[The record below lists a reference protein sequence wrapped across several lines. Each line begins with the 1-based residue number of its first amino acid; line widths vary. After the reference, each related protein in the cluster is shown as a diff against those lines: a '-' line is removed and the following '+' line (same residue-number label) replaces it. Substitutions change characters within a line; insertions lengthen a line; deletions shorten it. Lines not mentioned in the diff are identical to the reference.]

1 MKYLFLDTNIFLH
14 YRHFED
20 IPWKTVVCD
29 DFTLVVAPIVLDELD
44 KHKDRE
50 KGKIQKRA
58 KRVSSLLYE
67 VLMNGKECKVPILY
81 CKEPVPTKEDSEKM
95 DLSTNDNRL
104 ILSALKSEYNISDII
119 IISGDKGIQFRAAS
133 NGLAHILLPDTYRLP
148 LEKTDEEKEIER
160 LKEELKTVTERVPEP
175 GICFADGSSRL
186 VIERYCEPDIAK
198 LIEEKMVPILEQ
210 FPPRKKETGK
220 PRNELQALALAMSE
234 LGGLSYEG
242 YDEDREKYL
251 QEERTLLE
259 LETKRDCLEERF
271 KKVSFTLFNNGKA
284 EIGSE
289 VIYIKL
295 PDDVKVYTRKESRE
309 SHEYLPPVK
318 PSFMFRGEF
327 RETARQISM
336 MPAPFSGKRNVI
348 WMWNPD
354 KPSDT
359 GGVYKLSEDNLL
371 QHLSKSLGLSFYI
384 DAARVDSFSIQWA
397 IVDSELA
404 DPVVGELTV
413 EVKT

>member
-44 KHKDRE
+44 KYKDRD

-58 KRVSSLLYE
+58 KKMSSLLYE

-119 IISGDKGIQFRAAS
+119 IISGDKGIQFRAAN
-133 NGLAHILLPDTYRLP
+133 NGLAHILLPETYRLP
-148 LEKTDEEKEIER
+148 PEKTDEEKEIER
-160 LKEELKTVTERVPEP
+160 LKQELKTITERVPEP
-175 GICFADGSSRL
+175 GVCFADGSSKL
-186 VIERYCEPDIAK
+186 IVERYKEPDISS
-198 LIEEKMVPILEQ
+198 LVEEKMLLILEKC
-210 FPPRKKETGK
+210 PPRKKEIEK
-220 PRNELQALALAMSE
+220 PRTELQALAFAMNSI
-234 LGGLSYEG
+234 GGLSYDG
-242 YDEDREKYL
+242 YDEDRDKYL
-251 QEERTLLE
+251 QEERALLE
-259 LETKRDCLEERF
+259 LEAKRDSLEERF
-271 KKVSFTLFNNGKA
+271 KKISFTLFNNGKA

-295 PDDVKVYTRKESRE
+295 PDCLRVYTRKDSRE

-318 PSFMFRGEF
+318 PSFMFRGEL
-327 RETARQISM
+327 RETARQMSM
-336 MPAPFSGKRNVI
+336 MPNPFSGKQNII

-354 KPSDT
+354 KPAAL
-359 GGVYKLSEDNLL
+359 GGIYKLSEDNLL
-371 QHLSKSLGLSFYI
+371 QHLSKSLEFSFYI
-384 DAARVDSFSIQWA
+384 DAATVEGFPIQWV
-397 IVDSELA
+397 IIDSELA
-404 DPVVGELTV
+404 EPVVGELTV
-413 EVKT
+413 EVKE

>member
-81 CKEPVPTKEDSEKM
+81 CKEPVPSKEDSEKM

-148 LEKTDEEKEIER
+148 PEKTDEEKEIER
-160 LKEELKTVTERVPEP
+160 LKEELKAVTERVPEP
-175 GICFADGSSRL
+175 GICFPDGSSRL
-186 VIERYCEPDIAK
+186 IIERYREPDIAN
-198 LIEEKMVPILEQ
+198 LVEEKMLPILEKC
-210 FPPRKKETGK
+210 PPRKKEIEK
-220 PRNELQALALAMSE
+220 PCSELQALAFAMSE
-234 LGGLSYEG
+234 FGGLSYEG
-242 YDEDREKYL
+242 YDEDRDKYL

-259 LETKRDCLEERF
+259 LQTKRDSLEERF

-295 PDDVKVYTRKESRE
+295 PDTLKVYSRKESRD

-318 PSFMFRGEF
+318 PSIMFRGEL

-336 MPAPFSGKRNVI
+336 LPTPFSGKQNVI
-348 WMWNPD
+348 WMWNPE
-354 KPSDT
+354 KPSGT
-359 GGVYKLSEDNLL
+359 GGVYELSENSLL
-371 QHLSKSLGLSFYI
+371 QHLSKNLGLTFYI
-384 DAARVDSFSIQWA
+384 DAATVESFSIQWA

-404 DPVVGELTV
+404 EPVVGELTV
-413 EVKT
+413 EVKK